1 MEYIDGRT
9 GDQLRGLEER
19 DSGTAVDA
27 ESDAVEL
34 VVDVCPGD

>member
-19 DSGTAVDA
+19 DGGTTVDV

-34 VVDVCPGD
+34 GVADCSGD